1 MERVHLTI
9 LEFLIVIAIR
19 APSLPRSL
27 RSQPR
32 NPGNP
37 PIMLPKQTQAARA
50 VVLNTVQHCPEGAGG
65 RRSFLLDMLQTKQF
79 IRNKDTAAGR

>member
-1 MERVHLTI
+1 
-9 LEFLIVIAIR
+9 
-19 APSLPRSL
+19 
-27 RSQPR
+27 
-32 NPGNP
+32 
-37 PIMLPKQTQAARA
+37 MLPKQTQAARA